1 MNRFS
6 IWVWGVRGGGGG
18 VRGEGKENVRES
30 EQEGWGG
37 DWIGERLDM
46 GVCRV
51 PLCYVIT
58 PYYRL

>member
-6 IWVWGVRGGGGG
+6 IWVWGAAGGGG

-37 DWIGERLDM
+37 DGIGERLDM

>member
-1 MNRFS
+1 MC
-6 IWVWGVRGGGGG
+6 VWGGGGL
-18 VRGEGKENVRES
+18 RGEGKENVRES

-37 DWIGERLDM
+37 DGIGERLDM

>member
-6 IWVWGVRGGGGG
+6 IWVWGGGGRG

-37 DWIGERLDM
+37 DGIGERLDIR
-46 GVCRV
+46 VCRV
-51 PLCYVIT
+51 PLSYVIT